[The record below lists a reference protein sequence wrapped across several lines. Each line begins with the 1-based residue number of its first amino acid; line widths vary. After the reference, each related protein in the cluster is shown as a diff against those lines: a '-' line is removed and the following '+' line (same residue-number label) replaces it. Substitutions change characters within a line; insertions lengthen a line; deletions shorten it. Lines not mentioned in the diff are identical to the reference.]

1 MVENLKNGM
10 TVYFYSQ
17 SRAFRGKKWKNGL
30 WKNMRHFIWQRGT
43 TMIANVMSGN
53 MNATDGIILENFGIL
68 FELLK
73 GGIGS
78 GIIIFNV

>member
-1 MVENLKNGM
+1 
-10 TVYFYSQ
+10 
-17 SRAFRGKKWKNGL
+17 
-30 WKNMRHFIWQRGT
+30 MRHFIWQRGT